1 MPTAQDIYDVLIKDP
16 QYEGSHGLTREAIV
30 EREAKRRARQHAN
43 NEKALSMAM
52 QNSAIDRLFTFVN
65 SRFLRKEITPFDEIL
80 KTEENNEKRREFI
93 VDLKEG
99 LEGFMDST
107 EEGVSEANRK
117 GWGHADNPSRQDP
130 AETAHMK
137 TDEDPRSPL
146 SSIYRV
152 GDNFEQIL
160 HVIEQVQR

>member
-1 MPTAQDIYDVLIKDP
+1 M
-16 QYEGSHGLTREAIV
+16 
-30 EREAKRRARQHAN
+30 
-43 NEKALSMAM
+43 
-52 QNSAIDRLFTFVN
+52 
-65 SRFLRKEITPFDEIL
+65 
-80 KTEENNEKRREFI
+80 
-93 VDLKEG
+93 KEG

-117 GWGHADNPSRQDP
+117 GWGQADNPSRQDP

-152 GDNFEQIL
+152 GDIFEQIL
-160 HVIEQVQR
+160 HVIEQVQREFNSPDFDEIKSRLNTNVIYDARNLYDTKKTLANGFDYFAIGKHIPQS